1 MPQPTSRNKTRKRR
15 TQRRSP
21 NRIQDVQAAS
31 RTHVNRNSK
40 SLRSNEG
47 RSGVSEMPEEQ
58 AHSRRARSGEDRAVI
73 VSPTGTKHRPIKKK
87 MPRVAKSRA
96 KSPSVGRQKQ
106 GRTAKSHRAQSGRT
120 EQRAGI
126 GRRSS

>member
-15 TQRRSP
+15 AQQRSP
-21 NRIQDVQAAS
+21 NRDQDVRAAS
-31 RTHVNRNSK
+31 RTGVNRSSK
-40 SLRSNEG
+40 SVRRNEG
-47 RSGVSEMPEEQ
+47 RSRVKEMPEEQ
-58 AHSRRARSGEDRAVI
+58 ARSRGARSGEDRAVI

-96 KSPSVGRQKQ
+96 KSPSIGRQKQ

-120 EQRAGI
+120 AQRAGI
-126 GRRSS
+126 GRRAS